1 MIRKA
6 TEHDIDAVERDYTEL
21 LTHEK
26 DNGSNSNWVL
36 GVYPTRSVAEDSC
49 RAGTLYVM
57 ECDGGICASMILN
70 QVQSEEYYGI
80 AWEYPARDDEV
91 LILHTL
97 CIPPSNAGRG
107 YGTKMVRYAIE
118 EARRMKCRVMRLDTY
133 AGNQPASALYTK
145 LGFRYA
151 GIASVMLQGLI
162 PEEQIF
168 FELDLDHGM

>member
-1 MIRKA
+1 
-6 TEHDIDAVERDYTEL
+6 
-21 LTHEK
+21 
-26 DNGSNSNWVL
+26 
-36 GVYPTRSVAEDSC
+36 
-49 RAGTLYVM
+49 M

-133 AGNQPASALYTK
+133 EGNQPASALYTK

-168 FELDLDHGM
+168 FELDLNHGM